1 MGQQEEQ
8 QRKQIIFGDIFDDD
22 DEDEVNGRT
31 TFVAD
36 PARSSCRRRFLNE
49 ESSNGQRKYLAFSLN
64 YSSNCDYNNR

>member
-1 MGQQEEQ
+1 MGQQEEQQQ

-31 TFVAD
+31 TFVAN
-36 PARSSCRRRFLNE
+36 PARNSCRRRFLNE
-49 ESSNGQRKYLAFSLN
+49 ESSQRKYLAFSLN